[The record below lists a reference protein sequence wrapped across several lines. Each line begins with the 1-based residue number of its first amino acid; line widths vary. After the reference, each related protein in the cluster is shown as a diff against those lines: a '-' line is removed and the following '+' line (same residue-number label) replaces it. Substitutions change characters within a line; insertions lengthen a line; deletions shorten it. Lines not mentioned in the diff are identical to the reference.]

1 MLMIIGTPIGN
12 VEDITVRA
20 TNYLKD
26 ADLIY
31 VSNLCFDNDLSESR
45 QLSTID
51 PSRLLQQ
58 P

>member
-26 ADLIY
+26 ADLIA
-31 VSNLCFDNDLSESR
+31 CEDTR
-45 QLSTID
+45 STKKLL
-51 PSRLLQQ
+51 RLLNIKT
-58 P
+58 

>member
-26 ADLIY
+26 ADLIA
-31 VSNLCFDNDLSESR
+31 CEDTR
-45 QLSTID
+45 STKKIVEAFKYKN
-51 PSRLLQQ
+51 
-58 P
+58 